1 MMTRFPSFIKE
12 DNPEGSGDSKQVA
25 QQQVETQ
32 RQVLAQREIE
42 AKQKVATAPMS
53 SMRTRSPTSRPSNPH
68 ISFPSTGR
76 WNKRTQVAFSE
87 APVTMPPP

>member
-25 QQQVETQ
+25 QQQVGTQ

-42 AKQKVATAPMS
+42 AKQKVATAKGEAKSILVVEAKEFIQCPLC
-53 SMRTRSPTSRPSNPH
+53 RRV
-68 ISFPSTGR
+68 
-76 WNKRTQVAFSE
+76 NKLDLNDPGKKAIRVPDGAD
-87 APVTMPPP
+87 